1 VFLKSVELFGF
12 KSFADRSVIEF
23 QEGISALLGPNGCG
37 KSNIVDSI
45 KWVLGE
51 QATKTLRA
59 EKMEDIIFNGT
70 DNRKPLGMAEVT
82 LTLVNDGGVLPLEMP
97 EITIKRRLYRSG
109 ESEYLINGA
118 PVKLKEV
125 RELFLDTGVGKSAY
139 SIMEQ
144 GKIDQVLSNK
154 PEDRR
159 YLFEEAAGISK
170 YKLKGQEAEKKLERT
185 EENMRQV
192 DGIIG
197 EVRRSYET
205 LKTQSEKTNRYRN
218 LRDAIFTL
226 DTKIQLLKLRE
237 FLDETAKKERELGE
251 TQKRKDDIRAEIDGI
266 NESLEANLDQVNSM
280 ESLLIENQKKLY
292 GIDLEKSGKDNQIAI
307 LAERTAEFERQIG
320 LREERGKAIEAKLLS
335 FQDQIAK
342 KSEQLAEY
350 SVRIGEIENNCDGF
364 QASMESTRERMRQNE
379 QRMAE
384 LERQIKELELDNEIR
399 QKELRELTDII
410 VNQLDAKLKETGY
423 SYQDRKAI
431 EEEMRT
437 LLGNLGVHIAG
448 RISLIED
455 SLRTTLSQAEGKKVL
470 ESTLGVLKESEQ
482 SVEGL
487 KGLFG
492 RYSQAIP
499 AFIDEFLAP
508 SGIITRK
515 REMEGAIEEIRTRI
529 QGNREEGSGLRQ
541 ENGQLSKKIEEY
553 RKTLEE
559 LRVNLA
565 RMKAQKTAVDESI
578 HLLEKEHGEQ
588 KAFLDENMREIE
600 AAKTRLSDLHDKI
613 KKIGEERALLE
624 KREEELKKELAQLE
638 KRIST
643 KNKDLVEK
651 EKALKSRMEGLSRV
665 QGQIEKIQI
674 DLSSLQTEVR
684 NLHENYRER
693 YGRDL
698 SDFSA
703 EIYEIRENGRDLR
716 DQLQTAREEQK
727 KLGQVNL
734 MAVEEFAEVKERYEF
749 LQNQLEDLRKAKEDL
764 KSITGQIRSESTEL
778 FLDTYEKIRK
788 NFHVM
793 FRRLFGGGRAEL
805 KLSDTD
811 NVLESGIEIYVQ
823 PPGKKLENIALLS
836 GGERSLTAVALLFAT
851 YMVKPSPFCILD
863 EIDAALDEENVGRFV
878 NLLREFGKTSQFVI
892 ITHNK
897 KTVMGARTLLGVT
910 MEESGISKIVA
921 IRLDSEEN
929 EKGVNG

>member
-1 VFLKSVELFGF
+1 
-12 KSFADRSVIEF
+12 
-23 QEGISALLGPNGCG
+23 
-37 KSNIVDSI
+37 
-45 KWVLGE
+45 
-51 QATKTLRA
+51 
-59 EKMEDIIFNGT
+59 
-70 DNRKPLGMAEVT
+70 
-82 LTLVNDGGVLPLEMP
+82 MP

-125 RELFLDTGVGKSAY
+125 RELFQDTGVGKSAY

>member
-1 VFLKSVELFGF
+1 
-12 KSFADRSVIEF
+12 
-23 QEGISALLGPNGCG
+23 
-37 KSNIVDSI
+37 
-45 KWVLGE
+45 
-51 QATKTLRA
+51 
-59 EKMEDIIFNGT
+59 
-70 DNRKPLGMAEVT
+70 
-82 LTLVNDGGVLPLEMP
+82 
-97 EITIKRRLYRSG
+97 
-109 ESEYLINGA
+109 
-118 PVKLKEV
+118 
-125 RELFLDTGVGKSAY
+125 
-139 SIMEQ
+139 
-144 GKIDQVLSNK
+144 
-154 PEDRR
+154 
-159 YLFEEAAGISK
+159 
-170 YKLKGQEAEKKLERT
+170 
-185 EENMRQV
+185 
-192 DGIIG
+192 
-197 EVRRSYET
+197 
-205 LKTQSEKTNRYRN
+205 
-218 LRDAIFTL
+218 
-226 DTKIQLLKLRE
+226 
-237 FLDETAKKERELGE
+237 
-251 TQKRKDDIRAEIDGI
+251 
-266 NESLEANLDQVNSM
+266 
-280 ESLLIENQKKLY
+280 
-292 GIDLEKSGKDNQIAI
+292 
-307 LAERTAEFERQIG
+307 
-320 LREERGKAIEAKLLS
+320 
-335 FQDQIAK
+335 
-342 KSEQLAEY
+342 
-350 SVRIGEIENNCDGF
+350 
-364 QASMESTRERMRQNE
+364 
-379 QRMAE
+379 
-384 LERQIKELELDNEIR
+384 
-399 QKELRELTDII
+399 
-410 VNQLDAKLKETGY
+410 
-423 SYQDRKAI
+423 
-431 EEEMRT
+431 
-437 LLGNLGVHIAG
+437 
-448 RISLIED
+448 
-455 SLRTTLSQAEGKKVL
+455 
-470 ESTLGVLKESEQ
+470 
-482 SVEGL
+482 
-487 KGLFG
+487 
-492 RYSQAIP
+492 
-499 AFIDEFLAP
+499 
-508 SGIITRK
+508 
-515 REMEGAIEEIRTRI
+515 
-529 QGNREEGSGLRQ
+529 
-541 ENGQLSKKIEEY
+541 
-553 RKTLEE
+553 
-559 LRVNLA
+559 
-565 RMKAQKTAVDESI
+565 VDESI
-578 HLLEKEHGEQ
+578 HVLEKELGEQ
-588 KAFLDENMREIE
+588 KAFLVENMRVIE

>member
-1 VFLKSVELFGF
+1 MFLKSVELFGF

-125 RELFLDTGVGKSAY
+125 RELFQDTGVGKSAY